1 MSDKPLTVEQQVAAY
16 RSRVMQLNGAD
27 PSSDTKFNVQPAV
40 EQKLEQAIVEK
51 ADFLKAI
58 NVVGVR
64 DLEGEKVAVG
74 ANGTIARRT
83 NTDDNDRQTKSVAG
97 LSDEK
102 YRCEKTEFDTHLK
115 WSTLDAWS
123 SQPNFQKL
131 VNGAVTTQI
140 ARDRLMIGFNGEEAA
155 AETDPNANPLL
166 EDVNIGW
173 LKHIKTARPESFLS
187 GIKIGAG
194 AGADFKNID
203 AAVYAARHEL
213 IAPWHE
219 NDTSLESIMGSG
231 MLVDKNVAAIES
243 NEAATERAALQTLLY
258 NNLVGTLRPSLVPF
272 FPSKSLLITSKKNLS
287 IYYQRGSRRRYVKA
301 NPKRDRLEDFQSVNE
316 AYVVEDLDKAAV
328 LSGCLF
334 WNEVTEAWE

>member
-1 MSDKPLTVEQQVAAY
+1 MPDHPLTVEQQVAAY

-51 ADFLKAI
+51 ADFLKEI

-83 NTDDNDRQTKSVAG
+83 NTDNNDRQTKSVVSLDDG
-97 LSDEK
+97 R

-155 AETDPNANPLL
+155 AETNPAENPLL

-173 LKHIKTARPESFLS
+173 LKHIQTSKADAALNGVS
-187 GIKIGAG
+187 IGDG
-194 AGADFKNID
+194 GDFKTID
-203 AAVYAARHEL
+203 GAVYAARHEL
-213 IAPWHE
+213 IEPWHR
-219 NDTSLESIMGSG
+219 NDTSLVAIMGSG
-231 MLVDKNVAAIES
+231 LLVDKNVAAIES
-243 NEAATERAALQTLLY
+243 NEAPTERSALQTLMAS
-258 NNLVGTLRPSLVPF
+258 NLIGTLRPHLVPF
-272 FPSKSLLITSKKNLS
+272 FPSDAILITSLKNLS
-287 IYYQRGSRRRYVKA
+287 IYYQRGSRRRYVKP
-301 NPKRDRLEDFQSVNE
+301 NPKRDRLEDYQSVNE
-316 AYVVEDLDKAAV
+316 SYVVEDFDKAA
-328 LSGCLF
+328 LITGINILAAAPA
-334 WNEVTEAWE
+334 E